1 MIRSSIR
8 MLIPFEKQ
16 YEALR
21 ILGSMIEEIQFEPGC
36 IGCYLYK
43 GVEDDRVIML
53 EELWV
58 AEEDARRHMQSKKYS
73 KILLVIEMAL
83 EFPEVRFDLISQ
95 TRGFEIIENTRS

>member
-1 MIRSSIR
+1 MIRSTIR

-16 YEALR
+16 FEALR

-58 AEEDARRHMQSKKYS
+58 AEEDFRRHMQSKKYS
-73 KILLVIEMAL
+73 KILLVIEMAS
-83 EFPEVRFDLISQ
+83 EFPEIRFDLISE
-95 TRGFEIIENTRS
+95 TRGFEIIENIRS

>member
-1 MIRSSIR
+1 MIRSTIR

-16 YEALR
+16 FEALR
-21 ILGSMIEEIQFEPGC
+21 ILGFMIEEIQFESGC

-53 EELWV
+53 EELWL
-58 AEEDARRHMQSKKYS
+58 AEEDVRRHMQSKKYS

-83 EFPEVRFDLISQ
+83 EFPEVRFDLISE